1 MIAFENSYTF
11 AVVGFDTGSGKV
23 DGSVAVNM
31 LGVESMIVNKKR
43 RFMLCSRWEID
54 GCFGTADIIQLP
66 LVERDGNSVA
76 RMTANPII
84 VGKDDIDHGTI
95 LSCNNGESRTVRR
108 VGIRTLHPWVNRND
122 IFVTKQS
129 GRQNIAG
136 IGETNSID
144 KEIERDG
151 VGAGDMDA
159 PRLWQPTGL
168 LGERNGDVAIIAED
182 SVDVAIDVVGN
193 FNIVF

>member
-11 AVVGFDTGSGKV
+11 AVAGFDTGSGEV
-23 DGSVAVNM
+23 DRSVAVNM
-31 LGVESMIVNKKR
+31 RGVESMIVNEKR

-66 LVERDGNSVA
+66 LVECDGNSVA
-76 RMTANPII
+76 GMTAKPII

-122 IFVTKQS
+122 IFVTKQF

-144 KEIERDG
+144 KEI
-151 VGAGDMDA
+151 
-159 PRLWQPTGL
+159 
-168 LGERNGDVAIIAED
+168 
-182 SVDVAIDVVGN
+182 
-193 FNIVF
+193 